1 MTWVEEAEIAWPVD
15 ALTFIGFTEAEA
27 VRLQVALPPIEA
39 GVLASVA
46 LGLSLRDQD
55 GCPNPTATVL
65 HATYDF
71 GAQVA
76 LRLAYS
82 GRDVLDLVVILDAVQ
97 ALEPRHVWP
106 PAKTALADEW
116 ANAERVP
123 ADRVARYI
131 SAGVTPAEAT
141 TYEATT
147 ATRPSDGQ
155 LVLLAALRQGGASNR
170 MRSCR
175 AGNSSPTPS

>member
-15 ALTFIGFTEAEA
+15 ALTHIGFTEAEA
-27 VRLQVALPPIEA
+27 VRLHAALPPVEA

-55 GCPNPTATVL
+55 DRPSPRATVL

-76 LRLAYS
+76 LRLARS
-82 GRDVLDLVVILDAVQ
+82 GRDVLDLVVILAAVQ
-97 ALEPRHVWP
+97 ALEPRHVWTSE
-106 PAKTALADEW
+106 KTALADEW
-116 ANAERVP
+116 ANAECVP
-123 ADRVARYI
+123 ADRLARYI

-141 TYEATT
+141 TYETT
-147 ATRPSDGQ
+147 PAIRPSAAQ
-155 LVLLAALRQGGASNR
+155 LATLAALGAR
-170 MRSCR
+170 
-175 AGNSSPTPS
+175 